1 MIERATQNAREVIST
16 LCNKSKLSSLVLGV
30 NLNADVFA
38 LAIRIYC
45 HGTTM
50 TPKLPA
56 CATTLLHSPSRL
68 KPLSLISLCLIL
80 AISYTCFKLTVPT
93 CPIPELPAIAVVGLA
108 LPCAPSLLFFG
119 PGTLPAPRTLFFFI
133 PTQAAAK
140 RREAVGGVR
149 SSNVKERSGRTVTR
163 AGIGVPGM

>member
-1 MIERATQNAREVIST
+1 MQQTQETINLA
-16 LCNKSKLSSLVLGV
+16 LGV
-30 NLNADVFA
+30 NLNADVFCSV
-38 LAIRIYC
+38 IRIYS
-45 HGTTM
+45 HGTTI

-56 CATTLLHSPSRL
+56 CATTLLHNPSRL

-93 CPIPELPAIAVVGLA
+93 CPTPELPAVVVVGFA

-133 PTQAAAK
+133 PTLAAAK

-149 SSNVKERSGRTVTR
+149 SSNVKERSGRTVMR
-163 AGIGVPGM
+163 AGIGVPGT